1 MKNQIIIHA
10 SGKQTR
16 VALIENGELAQV
28 FIDSEENQRTVG
40 NIYLAEV
47 HKVMGGIRAAFIR
60 LNTAKD
66 AFLHFSDVGEHLED
80 YIVMLNGADAIPKAA
95 RLTAEQRK
103 EAEKNMSGFDKQD
116 RAGQIL
122 QPGQKLLV
130 QIVKEPIGSKGP
142 RISTDITI
150 AGRYLVLIPLGDYI
164 AVSKR
169 IRSFK
174 ERKRLRGIVQSLL
187 PENYGVIIRTVAEDQ
202 DEEAM
207 REDLRDVLEKWNGII
222 TKYKEAQPPALLHR
236 DLDMTDSLIRDLFA
250 KDYDRV
256 LIDDPRMHRSIK
268 NYVSK
273 IAPKMAP
280 NIQLYKGSEHI
291 FDAMKISSD
300 IDTIF
305 SPRVKM
311 PSGGYLIFEQTEAMY
326 VIDVNSGRY
335 AAKKDQEENSLKT
348 NLEAAREVA
357 KQLRLRDI
365 GGIIVVDFI
374 DLKDEVNRKKVYDE
388 LKKEFRKDRAKT
400 NVLPMSDFGLV
411 QITRQR
417 IRPSVIKS
425 VSKVCPMCG
434 GTGDVVSQ
442 NTLVS
447 DISAWL
453 NKFKHTYKYRNLDLY
468 LNPYLRSFLT
478 KGFINQIWRWMFKY
492 GLKLNVITDDTLSM
506 NDFKFTLHAS
516 DVDITSALINDEPI
530 EKVIRE
536 TIDYLS
542 TSRKQRPNLEIF
554 DPEEEKQHQQQGYPQ
569 KRDQKPHRGHPHE
582 GRRDGSEEGRRDK
595 RQGQRDFRE
604 RDSRE
609 RDTRDRDTRERDNRD
624 RDTRDRD
631 NRDREVRDRD
641 DRNRNVRDR
650 DVRERDV
657 RDRDVQE
664 REVRDRDVREREV
677 RDRDDRQRDN
687 RNRRPYG
694 EYKAYAEAKEPGA
707 TPTEPKKTIDM
718 TVVTPGYP
726 PRPTPAGMSKYYR
739 GESGDS
745 EASKAAESGAGES
758 PKPKRARPQRRK
770 PSGQDAGLEGSP
782 ATTANEPAEKPKAR
796 SNSRRSPS
804 PRKKKSD
811 SSSSDENQPSVE

>member
-95 RLTAEQRK
+95 RLSPEQRK
-103 EAEKNMSGFDKQD
+103 EAEKSMSGFDKQD

-174 ERKRLRGIVQSLL
+174 ERKRLRGLVQSLL
-187 PENYGVIIRTVAEDQ
+187 PESYGVIIRTVAEDQ
-202 DEEAM
+202 DEEAI
-207 REDLRDVLEKWNGII
+207 REDLRDVLDKWNGII
-222 TKYKEAQPPALLHR
+222 TKYKDAQPPALLHR

-291 FDAMKISSD
+291 FDAMKISSE
-300 IDTIF
+300 IDSIF

-478 KGFINQIWRWMFKY
+478 RGFINQIWRWMFKF

-506 NDFKFTLHAS
+506 NDFKITLHGS
-516 DVDITSALINDEPI
+516 DVDITTALINDEPI
-530 EKVIRE
+530 EKVIKE

-554 DPEEEKQHQQQGYPQ
+554 DPEEEQQRQGYPQ
-569 KRDQKPHRGHPHE
+569 KRDHKPHRGQPHD
-582 GRRDGSEEGRRDK
+582 GRRGGQDDPRQDPRREA
-595 RQGQRDFRE
+595 RQGQRDY
-604 RDSRE
+604 RE
-609 RDTRDRDTRERDNRD
+609 RDTRDRDTRDRDPRERDNRD
-624 RDTRDRD
+624 RDNRDRD
-631 NRDREVRDRD
+631 NRDRDYREREYRERDDRDREGRDRD
-641 DRNRNVRDR
+641 GRGRDGQDREGRDR
-650 DVRERDV
+650 D
-657 RDRDVQE
+657 
-664 REVRDRDVREREV
+664 
-677 RDRDDRQRDN
+677 
-687 RNRRPYG
+687 RRPYSANKSYG
-694 EYKAYAEAKEPGA
+694 EPKETTSAPTAVKASSDVPTD
-707 TPTEPKKTIDM
+707 TPTFTS
-718 TVVTPGYP
+718 
-726 PRPTPAGMSKYYR
+726 RPTPAGMSKYYR
-739 GESGDS
+739 GESGDKTEK
-745 EASKAAESGAGES
+745 EAPAATANTADEA
-758 PKPKRARPQRRK
+758 PKPKRARPPRRRQAESESK
-770 PSGQDAGLEGSP
+770 ADTGITPETA
-782 ATTANEPAEKPKAR
+782 ANEPIEKPKAR
-796 SNSRRSPS
+796 SSSRRSQT

-811 SSSSDENQPSVE
+811 SSTSDDQPQGAE